1 MDEDAPAAPDWRP
14 PRWVNRVPTPQEL
27 LELSHRVYKH
37 SRRLYSEADA
47 QGLRVYHDERLD
59 GTDGGRG
66 GAGGLGRP
74 FSPVGSGATR
84 CRPGPAHRGRAVAAA
99 IPRGGAMPAG

>member
-1 MDEDAPAAPDWRP
+1 MRPGKAHDPRRDQGPVIGFDAPPIHQP
-14 PRWVNRVPTPQEL
+14 HWVNRVPTPQEL

-59 GTDGGRG
+59 GSDGE
-66 GAGGLGRP
+66 
-74 FSPVGSGATR
+74 SGFCFLQA
-84 CRPGPAHRGRAVAAA
+84 AVWS
-99 IPRGGAMPAG
+99 R